1 MSTMIKQR
9 DALFDVDAI
18 RRDFPCLHQEVNGN
32 PLIYLDSAA
41 TSQVPQVVVDAL
53 VQYHTRDRANI
64 HRGVH
69 ELSQRA
75 SAKYDATRGK
85 VAKFLGVADE
95 TEIVLTRGTTDGL
108 NLIAA
113 SYGQMAIEEGD
124 EIVITAMEHH
134 SNIVPWQ
141 LLCERTG
148 AVLKIIAMDQRGQL
162 EMASA
167 EAIIGPK
174 TKILSVVHV
183 SNALGTINPVKELVA
198 LAHAQGA
205 IAVVDGAQATPHMPV
220 DVEDLGCDFYVFS
233 GHKVCGPSG
242 VGVLWGRKA
251 LLESMPPYQGGGD
264 MIMDVR
270 FDRTVYNVVPLKFEA
285 GTPNIAGVIGLG
297 AALDYLDAIG
307 MDKIA
312 QYETELFAYA
322 RDVLGTVP
330 GIRPIGT
337 AEHKASVYSFVV
349 DGTHLIDVGTL
360 LDQFGVAVRTGHHC
374 TQPVMDFY
382 GLSATA
388 RASFAFYNT
397 RAEVDAFAEKLMK
410 ALSWL

>member
-1 MSTMIKQR
+1 
-9 DALFDVDAI
+9 
-18 RRDFPCLHQEVNGN
+18 
-32 PLIYLDSAA
+32 
-41 TSQVPQVVVDAL
+41 
-53 VQYHTRDRANI
+53 
-64 HRGVH
+64 
-69 ELSQRA
+69 
-75 SAKYDATRGK
+75 
-85 VAKFLGVADE
+85 
-95 TEIVLTRGTTDGL
+95 
-108 NLIAA
+108 
-113 SYGQMAIEEGD
+113 
-124 EIVITAMEHH
+124 
-134 SNIVPWQ
+134 
-141 LLCERTG
+141 
-148 AVLKIIAMDQRGQL
+148 MDQRGQL

-349 DGTHLIDVGTL
+349 DGTHPTDVGTL